1 MGWLENPDVCHK
13 NNMALTDGHCLE
25 GRTRVVTGDC
35 CMGEKS
41 ADWPTA
47 SKTCDQATSEQKSC
61 CSGHVCRGATSE
73 GNTSLATDN
82 YWLAGG
88 LNAFLIRT
96 QLGTSTG
103 SGSVM
108 AFPPT
113 FNCNDGEKAT
123 CGLNV
128 QFLFES
134 SNVEVLCEKA
144 TVYTMGTCAEFCE
157 SSKSE
162 NCPHVDMDTS
172 TEACA
177 QYIGASTSK
186 HRQQGGAKMIA
197 ITEFKNDEDMDQRTK
212 EIEAAAITPVTV
224 PTGPLGRWFFIKP
237 YLLREPQDGSIPE
250 LSVVI
255 LATLN
260 QKGVQP
266 LNTQDQRLCD
276 TYTKEEKEEPEKA
289 KQCQTT
295 FYSSHTFE
303 PFKIRVPVRAQPD
316 HGLPEELVGRRGVV
330 DTCWFEYDMD
340 NGLVNLREEETSSG
354 KKTHFLSGVGLLLA
368 LTMPP
373 LLLFSMHI

>member
-1 MGWLENPDVCHK
+1 
-13 NNMALTDGHCLE
+13 
-25 GRTRVVTGDC
+25 
-35 CMGEKS
+35 
-41 ADWPTA
+41 
-47 SKTCDQATSEQKSC
+47 
-61 CSGHVCRGATSE
+61 
-73 GNTSLATDN
+73 
-82 YWLAGG
+82 
-88 LNAFLIRT
+88 
-96 QLGTSTG
+96 
-103 SGSVM
+103 
-108 AFPPT
+108 
-113 FNCNDGEKAT
+113 
-123 CGLNV
+123 
-128 QFLFES
+128 
-134 SNVEVLCEKA
+134 
-144 TVYTMGTCAEFCE
+144 
-157 SSKSE
+157 
-162 NCPHVDMDTS
+162 
-172 TEACA
+172 
-177 QYIGASTSK
+177 
-186 HRQQGGAKMIA
+186 MIA